1 MLRLDELRDLV
12 RDLVRERRLDAE
24 VVGVTPGGGEGQYA
38 EVLVKVQDAAG
49 TRRLFLGFERSTPVA
64 RLREQIAAKLLHV
77 PRRVV
82 MGPDL

>member
-12 RDLVRERRLDAE
+12 NDLVRERRLDAE

-49 TRRLFLGFERSTPVA
+49 TRRMFLGFERGTPVA

-77 PRRVV
+77 QRRVA
-82 MGPDL
+82 LSHEL